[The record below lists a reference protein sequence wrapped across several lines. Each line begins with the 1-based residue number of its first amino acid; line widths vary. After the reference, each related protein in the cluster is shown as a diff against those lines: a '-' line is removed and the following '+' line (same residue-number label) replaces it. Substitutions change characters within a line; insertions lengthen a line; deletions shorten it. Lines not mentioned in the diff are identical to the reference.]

1 MEQVIVEQQ
10 EVQPLAEWN
19 GLVYFKGMYI
29 TEAERQAYIKED
41 EQEAIQWQNWLDQQ
55 AGKKNA
61 SETDVILTV
70 FFKYYQLTLWEVEI
84 YARHLK
90 ITNLEE
96 LDFDSV
102 SYLDES
108 NFTKNAIIRLKQF
121 RRVVQYCYNS
131 LGTPVMKVTKGKS
144 IKAYIDSIDRGLN
157 QFYIFG
163 HQLIEGRKAARQ
175 KVIEENNL
183 QHLI

>member
-70 FFKYYQLTLWEVEI
+70 FFNFYQKTIQEVKLA
-84 YARHLK
+84 ARYLK
-90 ITNLEE
+90 ETSLENFN
-96 LDFDSV
+96 FDSLSYV
-102 SYLDES
+102 SAS
-108 NFTKNAIIRLKQF
+108 NHAKNMIIRLKEIKA
-121 RRVVQYCYNS
+121 VVQACYDT
-131 LGTPVMKVTKGKS
+131 LGTPIMKVTKGKS
-144 IKAYIDSIDRGLN
+144 INAYLDSIQRGLA
-157 QFYIFG
+157 QYYSFAY
-163 HQLIEGRKAARQ
+163 QLIEGHKAARQ
-175 KVIEENNL
+175 KAIEENNL
-183 QHLI
+183 QRLI

>member
-41 EQEAIQWQNWLDQQ
+41 EQEAIQWQNWLDKQ

-70 FFKYYQLTLWEVEI
+70 FFNFYQSTIQEVKLA
-84 YARHLK
+84 ARYLK
-90 ITNLEE
+90 ETSLENI
-96 LDFDSV
+96 DFDSL
-102 SYLDES
+102 SYIS
-108 NFTKNAIIRLKQF
+108 ANNHVKNTINRLKDI
-121 RRVVQYCYNS
+121 RRFVQDCYNS
-131 LGTPVMKVTKGKS
+131 LGTPIMKVTKGKS
-144 IKAYIDSIDRGLN
+144 INAYIDSIQRGLN
-157 QFYIFG
+157 QFYIFRN
-163 HQLIEGRKAARQ
+163 QLIEGRMAAQRKA
-175 KVIEENNL
+175 IEENNL

>member
-70 FFKYYQLTLWEVEI
+70 FFNFYQKTIQEVK
-84 YARHLK
+84 L
-90 ITNLEE
+90 
-96 LDFDSV
+96 
-102 SYLDES
+102 
-108 NFTKNAIIRLKQF
+108 
-121 RRVVQYCYNS
+121 
-131 LGTPVMKVTKGKS
+131 
-144 IKAYIDSIDRGLN
+144 
-157 QFYIFG
+157 
-163 HQLIEGRKAARQ
+163 AARYL
-175 KVIEENNL
+175 KETSLENFNL
-183 QHLI
+183 IV

>member
-41 EQEAIQWQNWLDQQ
+41 EQEAIQWQNWLDKH

-61 SETDVILTV
+61 SETDVILNV
-70 FFKYYQLTLWEVEI
+70 FFNYYQKTLQDVKFA
-84 YARHLK
+84 ARYLK
-90 ITNLEE
+90 ETSLENF
-96 LDFDSV
+96 DFDSL
-102 SYLDES
+102 SYFS
-108 NFTKNAIIRLKQF
+108 TNNFAKNMIIRLKDIEE
-121 RRVVQYCYNS
+121 VVQDCYDT
-131 LGTPVMKVTKGKS
+131 LGTPIMKVTKGKS
-144 IKAYIDSIDRGLN
+144 ISAYLDSIQRGLTQYYTFAN
-157 QFYIFG
+157 
-163 HQLIEGRKAARQ
+163 QLIEGRKAARQ
-175 KVIEENNL
+175 KAIEENNL